1 MVRLARV
8 LAAAIAFLV
17 TGANALAA
25 GEARVTLVPWEV
37 VDPGESVNAPLVLF
51 WIPATRE
58 ELRRSDL
65 LSSYDLTVFS
75 SRCVAM
81 RVVRFTDSAR
91 LTRLGVGADVPMV
104 VLTDRD
110 GNVLGR
116 VETDGHTL
124 PVAEVE
130 DLVSD
135 ALEVREAEAE
145 ALLDR
150 AREQAEQGQRSAAI
164 ALYERVWADR
174 CVAPRQARD
183 AKRALK
189 KLARR

>member
-8 LAAAIAFLV
+8 LAAAIAVLV
-17 TGANALAA
+17 IGANALTA

-37 VDPGESVNAPLVLF
+37 VDPGESVDAPLVLF
-51 WIPATRE
+51 WIPATRD

-91 LTRLGVGADVPMV
+91 LTSLGVGADVPMA
-104 VLTDRD
+104 VLTDAE

-116 VETDGHTL
+116 VEADGHTL
-124 PVAEVE
+124 PVTEVE
-130 DLVSD
+130 DLVREE
-135 ALEVREAEAE
+135 LEHREAEAE

-150 AREQAEQGQRSAAI
+150 ARDYAEDGQLTAAI
-164 ALYERVWADR
+164 AVYERILTNR
-174 CVAPRQARD
+174 CIAPRQARD